1 MVNLRDVFEEL
12 ELRKVKLW
20 QLVFTGCP
28 RLGQSTAHCNSIAG
42 TMFRGVA
49 RMFLL

>member
-28 RLGQSTAHCNSIAG
+28 RLGQSAVRYNSISAA
-42 TMFRGVA
+42 MQ
-49 RMFLL
+49 